1 MRSAIE
7 AQPEPSS
14 LFGSLRANQN
24 QRYAVCGFLPARGPA
39 SLNGKTRVFGFSEQ
53 PVTPS
58 PRPRH
63 PVAIPSSQTPTCC
76 PSSHQTR
83 ILHPASHIASS
94 LNPALSDSARR
105 DAASHSES
113 RFSSA
118 SQTHLEPI
126 YFRPLDKKVRTGRA
140 RAPRSALASPCPV
153 PITVHRASKS
163 AGLLRCTSEIMPG
176 SGVTAS
182 AIPFQSR
189 QCSTL
194 VPVLES
200 HEMAAN
206 FSMHLADAVGT
217 LAGNFFAF
225 VTSL

>member
-1 MRSAIE
+1 MVSCTW
-7 AQPEPSS
+7 P
-14 LFGSLRANQN
+14 
-24 QRYAVCGFLPARGPA
+24 GFA
-39 SLNGKTRVFGFSEQ
+39 NGKTRVFGFSEQ
-53 PVTPS
+53 PVAHQ
-58 PRPRH
+58 PRH
-63 PVAIPSSQTPTCC
+63 PVAIPSSRPQPRH
-76 PSSHQTR
+76 PARHP
-83 ILHPASHIASS
+83 INPHPASRIPHRLELKSRHC
-94 LNPALSDSARR
+94 LTLR
-105 DAASHSES
+105 DATRPRIQNRGFPVYAAQVS
-113 RFSSA
+113 RA
-118 SQTHLEPI
+118 HLERI
-126 YFRPLDKKVRTGRA
+126 YFRPPSKKGTYCV
-140 RAPRSALASPCPV
+140 RAPRSALASSCPV

-217 LAGNFFAF
+217 LACDFFAF